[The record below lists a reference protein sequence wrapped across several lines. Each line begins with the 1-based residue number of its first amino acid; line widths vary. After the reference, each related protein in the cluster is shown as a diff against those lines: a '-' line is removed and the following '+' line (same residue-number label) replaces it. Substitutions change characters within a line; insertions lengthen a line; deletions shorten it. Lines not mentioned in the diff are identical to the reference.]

1 MRADFDK
8 IRDRICKD
16 KRDRG
21 ADGKTAVFGL
31 LKRNGKVFAGV
42 IKDNKISTLVPIIAS
57 QNQAKRVLRKVLVP

>member
-42 IKDNKISTLVPIIAS
+42 IKD
-57 QNQAKRVLRKVLVP
+57 AKRYTHAHHHKSKKP